1 MRLAAVAL
9 AALLAS
15 ATPVVQQGSIAGV
28 ILSGEPGRPVARAV
42 VTLSGATLRPT
53 LVAITDAQ
61 GRFAFPGLAAGQYT
75 ATASKTTYISMA
87 YGQTT
92 AGRGSGLPITLN
104 EGQQL
109 TGLTWS
115 IPRGA
120 VITGR
125 IVDDRGLP
133 MRDVSIV
140 MMHYRLVDGERTL
153 QSFPCCVWPQSG
165 SDGTYRVYG
174 LLPGEYVV
182 SALPPSG
189 GYVYLPEPFVPG
201 GSEARQASVAEV
213 QWALKEL
220 AAPTGSPEP
229 AAGPDVVYTRHY
241 FPGTTDQA
249 RATPVVLTAGEE
261 RGGIDFAM
269 KMLPSARI
277 EGRVVGPD
285 GQPVERPQVSMA
297 GSSTSA
303 PGSTFVRRNLTPGRY
318 TISARGANNALWGR
332 VTVDVN
338 GQDVLGLEIKLEPSA
353 TVSGRIVFESSQ
365 NAAAPNVT
373 SVRVSLR
380 PAPSGLPQV
389 AAQPAG
395 TFNIAG
401 PDPGRYRLH
410 ASIAAAPGAPPGQGW
425 ILKSVTLNGRD
436 VSDEPF
442 PIAAGQQIDGVV
454 VTFTDRPTELTGTLF
469 DSTGKPAPGFYVVA
483 FSTDRARW
491 IQGSRR
497 LPAPVR
503 AATDGSFRFAG
514 LPAGTYHL
522 AAVTAIDP
530 ADLADVRLLEDLARA
545 AVTVTIA
552 DGQQARQDLR
562 FK

>member
-1 MRLAAVAL
+1 
-9 AALLAS
+9 
-15 ATPVVQQGSIAGV
+15 
-28 ILSGEPGRPVARAV
+28 
-42 VTLSGATLRPT
+42 
-53 LVAITDAQ
+53 
-61 GRFAFPGLAAGQYT
+61 
-75 ATASKTTYISMA
+75 
-87 YGQTT
+87 
-92 AGRGSGLPITLN
+92 
-104 EGQQL
+104 
-109 TGLTWS
+109 
-115 IPRGA
+115 
-120 VITGR
+120 
-125 IVDDRGLP
+125 
-133 MRDVSIV
+133 
-140 MMHYRLVDGERTL
+140 
-153 QSFPCCVWPQSG
+153 
-165 SDGTYRVYG
+165 
-174 LLPGEYVV
+174 
-182 SALPPSG
+182 
-189 GYVYLPEPFVPG
+189 
-201 GSEARQASVAEV
+201 
-213 QWALKEL
+213 
-220 AAPTGSPEP
+220 
-229 AAGPDVVYTRHY
+229 
-241 FPGTTDQA
+241 
-249 RATPVVLTAGEE
+249 
-261 RGGIDFAM
+261 
-269 KMLPSARI
+269 
-277 EGRVVGPD
+277 
-285 GQPVERPQVSMA
+285 
-297 GSSTSA
+297 
-303 PGSTFVRRNLTPGRY
+303 VRRNLTPGRY

-530 ADLADVRLLEDLARA
+530 ADLSDHRLLEDLARA